1 MADNPSL
8 TPPKEVRG
16 KEKSSKEDLSTD
28 EVRKSAGKP
37 ASQKGGK
44 KPPTVQAPMNS
55 ANEGSSG
62 VTLNAA
68 ALGSVIAEALKG
80 SFEGLRDSMNAGF
93 NDLNSLIASRSGG
106 NGDEDSADD
115 CDSSVS
121 KDDVESLVEEEPPAK
136 KKRLNEQGKN
146 SNPLITKLTK
156 TLQLTEHVGPA
167 IDGELASLV
176 DKIMREKGNEDKIME
191 LKKQHETP
199 ENCATLSETKV
210 NQGVWNNLDESARST
225 DLKFQKVQKSLIK
238 GIIVVVSEVNK
249 LMGDSE
255 TQKEDTVSALMDGVL
270 LLANANQELNYRRR
284 ELMRPQLNTNFRH
297 LCSPS
302 NPVTA
307 ELFGDDLPKAVK
319 DISDTNRLSSK
330 LTKDGSSHHSK
341 KTPPLQKEAGG
352 EEEERLSS
360 NPIQVS
366 LTTNEFAG
374 RLRHFL
380 STWMSIT
387 ADQDIL
393 DMVQHCHLE
402 IANPTQ
408 LRLRPEIQFDSKEEG
423 IITSEIAHLLEL
435 GVIEPAVHT
444 PDEYISTIFV
454 RKKKSGQYRMILN
467 LKGLNK
473 HIEKHHFKMDTLWS
487 AVRLMTP
494 NCFMASIDLKEAYYL
509 VPIAKEHRK
518 YLRFYWKGFLYQ
530 YTCMPNGLSSAP
542 RCFTKLMKPVYSTL
556 RQKGHLNVGYIDDS
570 YLQGR
575 DANEC
580 LLNISDTQRLLS
592 SLGKYR
598 DVFAFSDAELGRTS
612 LVQHVIDTSDAT
624 PIKQMPY
631 RTSPE
636 GKQEIGRQVK
646 DMLERGIFKSQLV
659 LGLRL
664 FF

>member
-44 KPPTVQAPMNS
+44 RPSTAQAPMNS

-249 LMGDSE
+249 LMGNSE

-341 KTPPLQKEAGG
+341 SSQQHHGWRGKKYVRPH
-352 EEEERLSS
+352 SS
-360 NPIQVS
+360 NNKQSKNLNFQRP
-366 LTTNEFAG
+366 L
-374 RLRHFL
+374 HFRRK
-380 STWMSIT
+380 
-387 ADQDIL
+387 Q
-393 DMVQHCHLE
+393 
-402 IANPTQ
+402 
-408 LRLRPEIQFDSKEEG
+408 EG
-423 IITSEIAHLLEL
+423 
-435 GVIEPAVHT
+435 
-444 PDEYISTIFV
+444 
-454 RKKKSGQYRMILN
+454 KKKN
-467 LKGLNK
+467 
-473 HIEKHHFKMDTLWS
+473 D
-487 AVRLMTP
+487 
-494 NCFMASIDLKEAYYL
+494 
-509 VPIAKEHRK
+509 
-518 YLRFYWKGFLYQ
+518 
-530 YTCMPNGLSSAP
+530 
-542 RCFTKLMKPVYSTL
+542 
-556 RQKGHLNVGYIDDS
+556 
-570 YLQGR
+570 
-575 DANEC
+575 
-580 LLNISDTQRLLS
+580 
-592 SLGKYR
+592 
-598 DVFAFSDAELGRTS
+598 
-612 LVQHVIDTSDAT
+612 
-624 PIKQMPY
+624 
-631 RTSPE
+631 
-636 GKQEIGRQVK
+636 
-646 DMLERGIFKSQLV
+646 
-659 LGLRL
+659 
-664 FF
+664 